1 MRSTY
6 KEKISQK
13 EVNEKDFIASH
24 TPVMVQ
30 EVLSFLSPFSGA
42 VFLDTTL
49 GGGGHSKLI
58 LDAIQPSGVLVG
70 CDRDRDAIK
79 ICIDKFKDYGNA
91 VRIHHSNFSNIKKIL
106 KNENIDY
113 VDGIIFDLGFS
124 SIQMDNPKRGFS
136 ISSEDFL
143 DMRMDVNSSLK
154 ASEIVNKLSE
164 NEIADIIFEY
174 GEEKRSRR
182 IAREIVKYRSK
193 KEIIT
198 CKELSNIV
206 LKAIKR
212 NSSTFFRKH
221 PATKTFQALRIFVN
235 NELASL
241 KNALSDAVEV
251 LRPGGRIVV
260 ISFHSLEDRIVKNYF
275 RSESK
280 KETPLLKILTK
291 KVVRPVNEEVQKNPR
306 ARSSR
311 LRASERLGKV

>member
-13 EVNEKDFIASH
+13 EVNEIDFVASH

-49 GGGGHSKLI
+49 GGGGHSELI

-70 CDRDRDAIK
+70 CDRDRDAIN
-79 ICIDKFKDYGNA
+79 ICKDKLKDYGNA
-91 VRIHHSNFSNIKKIL
+91 IRIHHSNFTNIKKIL
-106 KNENIDY
+106 KNEKIDY

-136 ISSEDFL
+136 VRSEDFL
-143 DMRMDVNSSLK
+143 DMRMDVTSSLK
-154 ASEIVNKLSE
+154 ASEIVNKMSE

-174 GEEKRSRR
+174 GEEKKSRR

-198 CKELSNIV
+198 CEELSNIV
-206 LKAIKR
+206 LRAIKR
-212 NSSTFFRKH
+212 DPNTFFRIH

-235 NELASL
+235 NELESL
-241 KNALSDAVEV
+241 KIALSEAVDV

-280 KETPLLKILTK
+280 KETPLLKVLTK
-291 KVVRPVNEEVQKNPR
+291 KVIRPAYKEVQINPR

-311 LRASERLGKV
+311 LRASERLGRV